1 MRSGCREKSIRILS
15 FLKRCSL
22 RSLILL
28 LYQSQADAEEHGAS
42 FAFNSSMLKGV
53 ITKRNIEI
61 HVGSTEALL
70 PSSGTL
76 TNWLIF
82 TYLVLCHFQA

>member
-1 MRSGCREKSIRILS
+1 
-15 FLKRCSL
+15 
-22 RSLILL
+22 
-28 LYQSQADAEEHGAS
+28 
-42 FAFNSSMLKGV
+42 MLKGV

-76 TNWLIF
+76 TDWLFF
-82 TYLVLCHFQA
+82 TYLVLYHFQA